1 MNATNRTRNKT
12 RKKTRNKT
20 RNKTRL
26 GQLSAAALLLIGLA
40 GGASAQSSLGGKLE
54 LEDEGGFFVNA
65 KKVSSAY
72 PGASLATGP
81 AAPGSITVN
90 QMYVHYRIPAG
101 PKGVPLVL
109 VHGSNHTGM
118 TYETTPD
125 GREGWATYFVRKGA
139 AVYVVDHS
147 GRGRSGFD
155 PTPFNQVRDQAGSN
169 PASLPTLLLATHER
183 AWLNFR
189 LGSSYSVPFPGL
201 QFPVESMD
209 QYTMQLVPNAET
221 SLAGIGA
228 NTVSALAALL
238 DRIGASVVI
247 VHSQSGV

>member
-1 MNATNRTRNKT
+1 MKSLA
-12 RKKTRNKT
+12 
-20 RNKTRL
+20 
-26 GQLSAAALLLIGLA
+26 LSALVSLAVVSGLA
-40 GGASAQSSLGGKLE
+40 PAHGATLGGPLT
-54 LEDEGGFFVNA
+54 LEDEGAFFLGGKTVM
-65 KKVSSAY
+65 SSY
-72 PGASLATGP
+72 PGASLVTGP
-81 AAPGSITVN
+81 SAPGRITVN
-90 QMYVHYRIPAG
+90 QMYVHYRIPAA
-101 PKGVPLVL
+101 KHGVPLVM

-201 QFPVESMD
+201 QFPVEAME

-221 SLAGIGA
+221 SLGG
-228 NTVSALAALL
+228 SAPTP
-238 DRIGASVVI
+238 
-247 VHSQSGV
+247 